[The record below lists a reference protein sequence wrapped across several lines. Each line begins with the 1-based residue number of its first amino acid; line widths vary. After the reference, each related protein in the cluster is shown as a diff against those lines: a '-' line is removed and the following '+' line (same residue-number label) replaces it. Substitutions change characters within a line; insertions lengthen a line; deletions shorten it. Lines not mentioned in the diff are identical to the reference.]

1 MSTDLQ
7 TVTPTALPEPGI
19 YKGIDD
25 RVYRKWPATSPS
37 SAKPALVSMMEYQ
50 ASLISP
56 REETD
61 LMRLGSLCHAA
72 VMEPDTMLRK
82 FALWEGDRRAGNE
95 WKDFA
100 KANADKILVTKVQ
113 LDIASKV
120 RDRCNRH
127 PAIRRIMAQ
136 VQDVEVSLRWD
147 HKCERSD
154 NAIACK
160 GRPDML
166 MPGRIPDVKTTNSL
180 ADKSRAS
187 IIASKGYDVSMAA
200 YQIGVKEVIGELW
213 QPVLIW
219 ICTKY
224 PHDAIVRF
232 MEDDWIGRGQDQW
245 IDAIEKIAIAKQT
258 NKYPGKDD
266 QEAPEIMPPYLD
278 SDTGSL
284 GLVGLNEESED

>member
-1 MSTDLQ
+1 MSETI
-7 TVTPTALPEPGI
+7 TTAVCPEPGI

-25 RVYRKWPATSPS
+25 REYRKWPAASPS
-37 SAKPALVSMMEYQ
+37 DAKSALVSMMDYAHSRTER
-50 ASLISP
+50 

-61 LMRLGSLCHAA
+61 AMRLGSLCHAA

-82 FALWEGDRRAGNE
+82 FALWEGERRAGNE

-100 KANADKILVTKVQ
+100 KANAGKILVTKAQ
-113 LDIASKV
+113 LEIAGKV

-127 PAIRRIMAQ
+127 PAIRRIMAK
-136 VQDVEVSLRWD
+136 VQDAEVSLRWD
-147 HKCERSD
+147 HKCERS
-154 NAIACK
+154 AGMIACK

-200 YQIGVKEVIGELW
+200 YQIGVKEVIGEVW

-219 ICTKY
+219 ICTK
-224 PHDAIVRF
+224 PPFDAIVRF
-232 MEDDWIGRGQDQW
+232 LEDDWIGRGQDLW
-245 IDAIEKIAIAKQT
+245 IDAIENIAIAKHT

-266 QEAPEIMPPYLD
+266 QEAPEIMPSYVD
-278 SDTGSL
+278 DDTGSL
-284 GLVGLNEESED
+284 GLVGLFEESED